1 MNKQPSPSPTAR
13 YCEDT
18 DKLLSAF
25 SSAVTED
32 DQLLFSSIVSTELSD
47 WQRQQIE
54 NPPQIF
60 NRQDTLLAC
69 HWHPEFVPMDLC
81 RKRIETMFPGVRE
94 QLIIPTQHNVLM
106 SYDDYSGV
114 EVDCY
119 ASKFNQKVQLLF
131 HFHNSRLEQA
141 HTFKA
146 MLDHTFQY
154 RSSQLFEFLASFST
168 PHTERLEKAARETG
182 ATQQVVDFVT
192 LLAAKL
198 ERLLDENRDRIDP
211 ASIKNK
217 LLRDFAD
224 GMRPRFGHL
233 FINHAQAFIKEVK
246 ESVKRGFPLDYF
258 YRASEIIEEARSLGC
273 GIVIPHPEQF
283 WPILLRGYDV
293 DGYEVWN
300 PQSQR
305 YTDFLIEVVNQHN
318 RSRNGSQ
325 RELLIFMGDDCHMG
339 EKTRPA
345 EQQDMEKCGREIGL
359 QPPWDDLNI
368 RKKLVSGA
376 VDRPSVIRC
385 YRERLAG
392 F

>member
-32 DQLLFSSIVSTELSD
+32 DQHLFSSIVSTELSE
-47 WQRQQIE
+47 WQLQQIE

-60 NRQDTLLAC
+60 NRQDSLLAC
-69 HWHPEFVPMDLC
+69 HWHPEFVPMHLC
-81 RKRIETMFPGVRE
+81 RKRIETMFPNARE

-131 HFHNSRLEQA
+131 HFHNTRLEQA

-168 PHTERLEKAARETG
+168 PHDERLEKAARATG

-198 ERLLDENRDRIDP
+198 ERLLDDNRDRIDP

-273 GIVIPHPEQF
+273 GVVIPHPEQF

-318 RSRNGSQ
+318 RSRNGAQ

-345 EQQDMEKCGREIGL
+345 EQQDTEKCGREIGL